1 MFKKIL
7 SLLLV
12 LALTLGALTCLGS
25 CNKKDDDKDNNSGG
39 TNTGDS
45 TDSDTDGKVTYTVTV
60 LNGTEPV
67 KGAKLLLIPTS
78 GAKQPKTTGAD
89 GKASWTVDAGSY
101 KVQLA
106 SATGFT
112 LSADQKAERDF
123 GADNSLTIDLSEGGS
138 EEVSGYTYTVYLVDD
153 SGAPISGV
161 TLQICDQMCRPG
173 VTDADGKV
181 VFKGV
186 DTANYKAQL
195 TSAVDGYATPAGGWD
210 EKYPFTDFVV
220 TITLTRAN

>member
-1 MFKKIL
+1 MLKKIL

-12 LALTLGALTCLGS
+12 LALMVGALMCLGS
-25 CNKKDDDKDNNSGG
+25 CNKNDDDKDNNSDGG
-39 TNTGDS
+39 NEGDE
-45 TDSDTDGKVTYTVTV
+45 TDSDSDGKVTYTVTV

-67 KGAKLLLIPTS
+67 KGARVLLVPTS
-78 GAKQPKTTGAD
+78 GAKKPKTTDAD

-123 GADNSLTIDLSEGGS
+123 GADNSLTINLSEGGS
-138 EEVSGYTYTVYLVDD
+138 EEESGYTYTVYLVDD

-195 TSAVDGYATPAGGWD
+195 TSAVDGYATPADGWD
-210 EKYPFTDFVV
+210 AKYSFTDFVV